1 MTLARR
7 SAVQGFGRTF
17 HSTTPHLDMKD
28 ARFRRE
34 MADIPAATRT
44 QMGTHRKCD
53 AIRRH
58 YNARIRRIGRIYNQM
73 SRQLE
78 TERNTNH
85 IADETYWA
93 KDDAL
98 WAKVQGMSAQCE
110 ARRNAR
116 VAEIQAAAKEAI
128 QS

>member
-17 HSTTPHLDMKD
+17 HSTTHHLDMKD
-28 ARFRRE
+28 DRFRRE
-34 MADIPAATRT
+34 MSHIPAATKA
-44 QMGTHRKCD
+44 QMETHRKCD
-53 AIRRH
+53 AVRRH
-58 YNARIRRIGRIYNQM
+58 YNARIRRIGRLYNQM
-73 SRQLE
+73 SHQLE
-78 TERNTNH
+78 TERSTKQ
-85 IADETYWA
+85 ITDEVYWA

-98 WAKVQGMSAQCE
+98 WTKIKGMSAQCE